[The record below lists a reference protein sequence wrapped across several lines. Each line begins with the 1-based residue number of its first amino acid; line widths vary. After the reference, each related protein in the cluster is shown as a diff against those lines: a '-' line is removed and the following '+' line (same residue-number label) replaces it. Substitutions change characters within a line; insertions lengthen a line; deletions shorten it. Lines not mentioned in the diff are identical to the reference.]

1 MKKILQISVLAL
13 VSFFGSC
20 TDRDTNDFCGSE
32 NKEKQATIVNSPE
45 GAQEGMILIKFHPE
59 ISKLLDQAYPAT
71 RSAGPQVLTRTGI
84 NTVDELMQ
92 VIGSYK
98 VERIFPLDTR
108 HENRTR
114 ENGLHLWYTV
124 HFDESLNVEQV
135 AEQLAGLGEIAKV
148 QYSYEVKRSYSGEAI
163 PLTQSDVQQLNV
175 STRAALP
182 YNDEKLPLQWH
193 YINDGDESFMEHI
206 VKGADVNCAEA
217 WQKCGGDPSIV
228 VAVMDEGVMWDHPD
242 LRANMWMNKNEIYKS
257 DKDNDGNGYAGDVY
271 GMNFSRP
278 EPSGVVTWD
287 DPNDSGHGTHVA
299 GTIAAVNNNGIGVSG
314 IAGGTGNNDGVK
326 IMSLQI
332 FGGQYQANI
341 QNTVRAIK
349 YAADNGA
356 VILQCSWGY
365 LSALSNP
372 IIVGGRG
379 TYRSDEDFEKGAPVE
394 KEAFDYFIYNA
405 GDPNGVIDGGLVIF
419 ASGNEYAGMA
429 AYPGAYKDYICVSA
443 MAADFTPSNYT
454 NYGPGVDITAPGGD
468 HDYHK
473 SERGGILSTLTP
485 NNNSGAYYG
494 YMDGTSMA
502 CPHMSGV
509 AALGL
514 SYAAKLHK
522 QFNSRQFKDLILKSV
537 KDINSYLTGE
547 KLFYTNWASIG
558 EYCPTLL
565 GLDIY
570 RNKMGNGV
578 TDAGLL
584 LRNIEQNGR
593 DIKLPN
599 TYIALNE
606 SKDLDVTR
614 CFQNGETTTFT
625 VTSANSSVATVSVS
639 GQTVTITGK
648 AVGSTTFTVTS
659 GTGESQTAHIT
670 VRKVADNNGWF

>member
-1 MKKILQISVLAL
+1 MKRILQISVLAL
-13 VSFFGSC
+13 VTFFGSC
-20 TDRDTNDFCGSE
+20 TDKVADGFNEGGGKD
-32 NKEKQATIVNSPE
+32 KQATIVNSPE
-45 GAQEGMILIKFHPE
+45 NAQEGMIMIKFHPE
-59 ISKLLDQAYPAT
+59 ISKLLDQAYPTT

-84 NTVDELMQ
+84 STVDELMQ
-92 VIGSYK
+92 VIGGYK

-124 HFDESLNVEQV
+124 HFDETLDVQEV
-135 AEQLAGLGEIAKV
+135 AQQLAGLGEIAKV
-148 QYSYEVKRSYSGEAI
+148 QYSYEVKRAYTGRAT
-163 PLTQSDVQQLNV
+163 PLAESEVRRLNV
-175 STRAALP
+175 STRASLP

-193 YINDGDESFMEHI
+193 YINDGDPSFMEHM
-206 VKGADVNCAEA
+206 KAGADVNCAEA
-217 WQKCGGDPSIV
+217 WAKCGGDPSIV

-242 LRANMWMNKNEIYKS
+242 LKANMWMNKNEIYKS

-271 GMNFSRP
+271 GVNFSRP

-365 LSALSNP
+365 LSALANP
-372 IIVGGRG
+372 ILIGGRG

-443 MAADFTPSNYT
+443 MAADFTPSNFT
-454 NYGPGVDITAPGGD
+454 NYGPGVDITTPGGD
-468 HDYHK
+468 NDYHK
-473 SERGGILSTLTP
+473 NERGGVLSTLTP
-485 NNNSGAYYG
+485 NHNNGAYYG
-494 YMDGTSMA
+494 YMEGTSMA

-522 QFNSRQFKDLILKSV
+522 QFDSRQFRDLILKSV
-537 KDINSYLTGE
+537 KDIDSHLTGD
-547 KLFYTNWASIG
+547 KLFYTNWGSIG

-570 RNKMGNGV
+570 RGKMGKGV
-578 TDAGLL
+578 ADAGLL
-584 LRNIEQNGR
+584 LRNIEQEGH
-593 DIKLPN
+593 DMKLPN
-599 TYIALNE
+599 VYVA
-606 SKDLDVTR
+606 KDGKKELDVTR
-614 CFQNGETTTFT
+614 CFTNGESSTFT
-625 VTSANSSVATVSVS
+625 VTSANGSVATASVNGS
-639 GQTVTITGK
+639 VVTVTG
-648 AVGSTTFTVTS
+648 VEFGSTTFTVTS
-659 GTGESQTAHIT
+659 STGESQTAHIT
-670 VRKVADNNGWF
+670 VRKAADNNGWF